1 MLILID
7 AGNTRLKWGA
17 WAEGD
22 WLAKGALANDDSACL
37 SDALAGYAPRWIG
50 VSCVAGPSVRA
61 AIEDYA
67 GGRGIEPYWL
77 RAGAERFGM
86 RNLYEDPGTLGSD
99 RFAALFACHCL
110 GLAPCVVATAGTALT
125 VDALSARG
133 EFLGGLIVPGAAL
146 MRRSLSDGTAGLAYS
161 PGVCQDFP
169 RATADAIESG
179 IAEAMAGPISA
190 MRERLARHAGRP
202 VATVLGGGD
211 ARALARRLPYE
222 THVIED
228 MVLEG
233 LLWLAKHLGVRD
245 ASRSGC

>member
-7 AGNTRLKWGA
+7 AGNTRLKWGV
-17 WAEGD
+17 WADGS
-22 WLAKGALANDDSACL
+22 WQAKGALANDSMSAL
-37 SDALAGYAPRWIG
+37 PGVLAGFAPSWIG

-61 AIEDYA
+61 AIETCA
-67 GGRGIEPYWL
+67 RECGIEPYWL
-77 RAGAERFGM
+77 HSGGELFGM
-86 RNLYEDPGTLGSD
+86 RNLYEDPATLGTD

-125 VDALSARG
+125 VDALSAQG
-133 EFLGGLIVPGAAL
+133 EFLGGVIAPGAGL
-146 MRRSLSDGTAGLAYS
+146 MRRSLAEGTAGLANS

-169 RATADAIESG
+169 RATADAIETG

-202 VATVLGGGD
+202 VATVLSGGD
-211 ARALARRLPYE
+211 AGLLARHLGYE

-228 MVLEG
+228 AVLEG
-233 LLWLAKHLGVRD
+233 MLWLAKHLGVRD
-245 ASRSGC
+245 ASR